1 MSKGHGYRGL
11 VIFREGREIGMD
23 GRDIRLGEGGGNIQ
37 KLIFISPMIFFG
49 LYYAIPILPPTKPR
63 LINKMIKNVVCYDIA
78 QKRLVNLYK

>member
-1 MSKGHGYRGL
+1 MWITLLLCDSNNLKHL
-11 VIFREGREIGMD
+11 WKFW
-23 GRDIRLGEGGGNIQ
+23 GGGNIQ